1 METTGS
7 PGLSGLK
14 ITQPSGNKYAML
26 AVSAGSFT
34 PDYVNDIDEKIV
46 NKSVKNNTENN
57 DNQLEDKISSYQNT
71 NREKTLM
78 RELKRLQNFQTF
90 LVAQIDQLG
99 RHRKSDQL
107 AKEINDLKRA
117 ILRIPRT
124 PLTTELAR
132 KSNNNSDRKRKK
144 KKSRR
149 TVGSQTAAP
158 RSMKAMTNRIDDFCD
173 YSNNIDDDINNT
185 SSNKVIMSPTGN
197 ASSLPSL
204 FSNNDNLNQQQQR
217 FMEEKEVH
225 AAFEYASENFGK
237 VYREMDEKN
246 FDLTSKLLER
256 DTQLVEAK
264 LKIERLKRELLGG
277 GGSKKVAVDAAT
289 KKEIEL
295 LKLRLYDKMD
305 ENKRLRR
312 RLQRNKIRA
321 VILERQKKE
330 IIRLQ
335 MKQKSNESVPT
346 RSRIKNNDILIE
358 TTPRNP
364 HDEYSKIRMH
374 KSTSKDN
381 SNRQYTQSLLRKNS
395 ELKGYNHA
403 LMAQRNFL
411 IQKLGGNKRMHRDF
425 TIRNGGQD
433 VVRKV

>member
-1 METTGS
+1 M
-7 PGLSGLK
+7 
-14 ITQPSGNKYAML
+14 
-26 AVSAGSFT
+26 
-34 PDYVNDIDEKIV
+34 
-46 NKSVKNNTENN
+46 
-57 DNQLEDKISSYQNT
+57 
-71 NREKTLM
+71 
-78 RELKRLQNFQTF
+78 
-90 LVAQIDQLG
+90 
-99 RHRKSDQL
+99 
-107 AKEINDLKRA
+107 
-117 ILRIPRT
+117 
-124 PLTTELAR
+124 
-132 KSNNNSDRKRKK
+132 
-144 KKSRR
+144 
-149 TVGSQTAAP
+149 
-158 RSMKAMTNRIDDFCD
+158 
-173 YSNNIDDDINNT
+173 
-185 SSNKVIMSPTGN
+185 
-197 ASSLPSL
+197 
-204 FSNNDNLNQQQQR
+204 
-217 FMEEKEVH
+217 
-225 AAFEYASENFGK
+225 
-237 VYREMDEKN
+237 
-246 FDLTSKLLER
+246 ER

-346 RSRIKNNDILIE
+346 RSPIKNNNILIE

-395 ELKGYNHA
+395 GIE
-403 LMAQRNFL
+403 R
-411 IQKLGGNKRMHRDF
+411 I
-425 TIRNGGQD
+425 
-433 VVRKV
+433 

>member
-34 PDYVNDIDEKIV
+34 PDYVNDIDEKIL

-124 PLTTELAR
+124 PLTIELAR

-225 AAFEYASENFGK
+225 AAFEYASENFF
-237 VYREMDEKN
+237 VAASTATFLLPTPPNNSRFNLSIFN
-246 FDLTSKLLER
+246 FASTNWVSRSNNFEVKSKFFSSIS
-256 DTQLVEAK
+256 LVIPDKGVENSPA
-264 LKIERLKRELLGG
+264 
-277 GGSKKVAVDAAT
+277 SK
-289 KKEIEL
+289 
-295 LKLRLYDKMD
+295 YCPDK
-305 ENKRLRR
+305 
-312 RLQRNKIRA
+312 
-321 VILERQKKE
+321 
-330 IIRLQ
+330 
-335 MKQKSNESVPT
+335 
-346 RSRIKNNDILIE
+346 
-358 TTPRNP
+358 
-364 HDEYSKIRMH
+364 
-374 KSTSKDN
+374 
-381 SNRQYTQSLLRKNS
+381 
-395 ELKGYNHA
+395 
-403 LMAQRNFL
+403 
-411 IQKLGGNKRMHRDF
+411 
-425 TIRNGGQD
+425 
-433 VVRKV
+433 